1 MRKCRTFDVI
11 SGTIGDDIDFA
22 GEWLGLAGLVDSSS
36 CITGIKGVSSF
47 TTSCSTAISGS
58 CVSRAAAV
66 GGVRCPEK
74 RALRSN
80 DVGIDHR
87 NSSTAMKA
95 AYPDQG
101 FTNVPL
107 VELYSTR
114 RDFGD
119 NIARESDSDGF
130 MLEGGVSLS

>member
-1 MRKCRTFDVI
+1 M
-11 SGTIGDDIDFA
+11 SGTTGDNIDFA
-22 GEWLGLAGLVDSSS
+22 GEELVMGVTGLAASSS
-36 CITGIKGVSSF
+36 CITGIEGGSFF
-47 TTSCSTAISGS
+47 TTSCSISVSGSSISG
-58 CVSRAAAV
+58 AAV
-66 GGVRCPEK
+66 VEGVRCPEK

-87 NSSTAMKA
+87 SSFTAMKA

-130 MLEGGVSLS
+130 S